1 VFFVFFVFV
10 FSAPAAAQPA
20 EPKVTGTVSNITRV
34 ESWSYFEPRVD
45 ILALTREPVGEPD
58 YTFIGD
64 RAELGV
70 RVDAER
76 FDLAGA
82 FNYVRLENLPTRAIG
97 PGGFGSGAFYFAATG
112 VRYSYQLYLGEL
124 TVRVKSADRR
134 RSLTIGRMPFSRV
147 QSAPESLSDAVH
159 LRAASQDPAM
169 RFGGSIKRLTGDR
182 LDGRL
187 IGNFEWSYYQRRFDG
202 ARFDL
207 DRGRWQYTAAAFVPT
222 QGGFEE
228 STNLSMPNVQ
238 VAVSSATRTGERSE
252 SQGFAYVY
260 RDRRRGAF
268 AVVDNTFSTDRPV
281 NILVATAGGS
291 HARVV
296 PTPSGEL
303 DAVAWGAVQAGR
315 WYGAPHH
322 AGSAA
327 VEAGHRWTR
336 APLRPWLRGGYLWSS
351 GDVDPRDGRHG
362 TFFQMLP
369 SSRKYALSSVY
380 AQMNLRDAFVQA
392 WIEPRRFSARIEVH
406 QVSLASGR
414 DLWYQGSGATV
425 SRDRFFGFSGRAAA
439 GDTSLGTVLEGTLD
453 VPIRKYW
460 SVNGYAG
467 TMWGGGVVARMFT
480 GKRLT
485 FWSIENVIR
494 F

>member
-1 VFFVFFVFV
+1 MLVL
-10 FSAPAAAQPA
+10 SATAAAQPA

-34 ESWSYFEPRVD
+34 ESWSYFQPRVE
-45 ILALTREPVGEPD
+45 ILALTQEPIGEPD

-70 RVDAER
+70 RVEGDR
-76 FDLAGA
+76 FDVTGA

-112 VRYSYQLYLGEL
+112 VRYSYQLYLSEL

-134 RSLTIGRMPFSRV
+134 RVLTFGRMPFASG
-147 QSAPESLSDAVH
+147 SESTSSTVSLET
-159 LRAASQDPAM
+159 L
-169 RFGGSIKRLTGDR
+169 KRER
-182 LDGRL
+182 LHSRL

-202 ARFDL
+202 ARFDA
-207 DRGRWQYTAAAFVPT
+207 DRGRWHYTAAAFVPT

-228 STNLSMPNVQ
+228 STNLSMPKVQ
-238 VAVSSATRTGERSE
+238 VAVASAARATERSE
-252 SQGFAYVY
+252 SQGFAYLY
-260 RDRRRGAF
+260 RDHRRGAF
-268 AVVDNTFSTDRPV
+268 AVVDNAFSTDRLV
-281 NILVATAGGS
+281 RIAVATAGAS

-296 PTPSGEL
+296 STRAGEL
-303 DAVAWGAVQAGR
+303 DVVAWGTVQAGE
-315 WYGAPHH
+315 WYGTPHR
-322 AGSAA
+322 AASATA
-327 VEAGHRWTR
+327 EIGHRWTR

-351 GDVDPRDGRHG
+351 GDADPGDGRHA

-380 AQMNLRDAFVQA
+380 AQMNIRDAFLQA
-392 WIEPRRFSARIEVH
+392 WIEPRRFNARIEVH

-425 SRDRFFGFSGRAAA
+425 SRDRFFGFSGRAA
-439 GDTSLGTVLEGTLD
+439 GGETSLGTVLEGTVD

-467 TMWGGGVVARMFT
+467 TMWGGGVVSRMFT
-480 GKRLT
+480 GTRLT